1 MEIINTSGAVVYSA
15 RPENKVNLETLGA
28 GIYFLRIRDEE
39 NKVIS
44 VSKFIKN

>member
-15 RPENKVNLETLGA
+15 RAENKVNLETLGA
-28 GIYFLRIRDEE
+28 GVYFLRLTDGE